1 MVYRF
6 FASFIIFLFII
17 LLLSSCGGE
26 ELLEET
32 VDGLLITGTVIDATD
47 TPDPFVPLT
56 IYVANFVTS
65 PNTLVKRES
74 FNSIE
79 DGTFSYT
86 VVTGRLGQDYT
97 DYGNSTGFL
106 NYYISLLDTLHDLP
120 INDTAIKN
128 YIVVSYDV
136 LFPITTATKIIKS
149 ADTETDTP

>member
-1 MVYRF
+1 MLDRF
-6 FASFIIFLFII
+6 FGSFIIFLLII
-17 LLLSSCGGE
+17 LLLSSCGGD
-26 ELLEET
+26 ELLEEA
-32 VDGLLITGTVIDATD
+32 VDGLLITGTVIDTAD

-79 DGTFSYT
+79 DGSFSYT
-86 VVTGRLGQDYT
+86 VVTGRLDQDYT

-120 INDTAIKN
+120 INDDAVKN

-149 ADTETDTP
+149 AEAETP